1 LPIERA
7 SKFDLTLNYRT
18 ATFIGFK
25 FPPEILKKA
34 DKVIR

>member
-18 ATFIGFK
+18 ANFIGIQFSQAM
-25 FPPEILKKA
+25 LKKA